1 MNLHIMKL
9 NLKYG
14 FLFAML
20 ALGTGKAFGQQS
32 KVANIDTLIQRAN
45 RLGLFSGN
53 VLVADHGK
61 VIYKTA
67 IGYADAAKTIRLTDQ
82 YRFHIG
88 SIAKEFNAVG
98 IMMLEEQGKLS
109 LDDKVSKYLPQLPAW
124 ASKIRIINL
133 LQYTSGLPDV
143 KWKTAKN
150 DADNMVDLMKID
162 SLDFEPGKKY
172 AYNNNN
178 VFLQRRIIEKITG
191 ISFKQ
196 FVEDY
201 ELKPAGMNTAIVD
214 PTENDKLIARSF
226 NNDGKTDDL
235 VYPISG
241 WTAVTLDDFYAWA
254 NAIIKFKLISPVATR
269 EIINGVTPGRQSGLG
284 GGSMDGDKMISH
296 VHDGTSL
303 NYQALL
309 VSKVPE
315 GVTIILMTNNK
326 QGNLY
331 SIEKSIEAILDGKP
345 YAQVKRSFLDT
356 FSAKL
361 DLMSG
366 EQIISFYSDLK
377 TKHGNE
383 YSFDDESTLNETGYY
398 LMSKKRLTDAVRI
411 FEYNTQLFPKS
422 GNVFDSLGEA
432 YYNQSN
438 KSLAL
443 LNYKKSLQLDPA
455 NENAKKF
462 ITELDK

>member
-1 MNLHIMKL
+1 MKL
-9 NLKYG
+9 NFKQA
-14 FLFAML
+14 FLFATL
-20 ALGTGKAFGQQS
+20 AIFGTGTIFAQQI
-32 KVANIDTLIQRAN
+32 KTANIDTLMQRAN
-45 RLGLFSGN
+45 RLGLFNGN

-61 VIYKTA
+61 IIYKAA
-67 IGYADAAKTIRLTDQ
+67 IGYADAGKSIRLTDQ

-98 IMMLEEQGKLS
+98 IMMLQEQGKLS
-109 LDDKVSKYLPQLPAW
+109 LDDKVSKYFPQLPAW
-124 ASKIRIINL
+124 ADKIRIINL
-133 LQYTSGLPDV
+133 LQYTSGVPDV
-143 KWKTAKN
+143 KWKTVKD
-150 DADNMVDLMKID
+150 DAGNMADLMKVD

-191 ISFKQ
+191 ISFKK

-214 PTENDKLIARSF
+214 PAEKDALVAKSYD
-226 NNDGKTDDL
+226 NDGKQDGL

-241 WTAVTLDDFYAWA
+241 WTAVSLDDFYAWA
-254 NAIIKFKLISPVATR
+254 NAIAKFKLISPVATR
-269 EIINGVTPGRQSGLG
+269 EIINGVSPGRQSGLG
-284 GGSMDGDKMISH
+284 GGSMDGDKMIGH
-296 VHDGTSL
+296 THDGTSL

-309 VSKVPE
+309 VSKVPN

-331 SIEKSIEAILDGKP
+331 PIEKSIEAILDGKP
-345 YAQVKRSFLDT
+345 YAQVKRSFLDEFNT
-356 FSAKL
+356 KL
-361 DLMSG
+361 DSMNG
-366 EQIISFYSDLK
+366 EQIISFYNDLK
-377 TKHGNE
+377 NKRGNE
-383 YSFDDESTLNETGYY
+383 YSFDDENTLNETGYY
-398 LMSKKRLTDAVRI
+398 LMSKKRLIDAVAI
-411 FEYNTQLFPKS
+411 FEYNTKLFPKS

-432 YYNQSN
+432 YYNQGN
-438 KSLAL
+438 KPLAL

-455 NENAKKF
+455 NDNAKKI

>member
-1 MNLHIMKL
+1 MKL
-9 NLKYG
+9 NFKHV
-14 FLFAML
+14 FLLAALIVFGTWKTFAQQ
-20 ALGTGKAFGQQS
+20 TKA
-32 KVANIDTLIQRAN
+32 ANIDTLVQRAN
-45 RLGLFSGN
+45 RLGLFNGN

-61 VIYKTA
+61 IIYRAA
-67 IGYADAAKTIRLTDQ
+67 IGYADAGKTIKLTDQ

-98 IMMLEEQGKLS
+98 IMMLQEQGKLS
-109 LDDKVSKYLPQLPAW
+109 LDDKVSKYLSQLPAW
-124 ASKIRIINL
+124 ADKIRIINL

-143 KWKTAKN
+143 KWKTVKS
-150 DADNMVDLMKID
+150 DADNMTDLMKVD

-191 ISFKQ
+191 ISFKR
-196 FVEDY
+196 FVDDY

-214 PTENDKLIARSF
+214 PVDQDALVAKSYD
-226 NNDGKTDDL
+226 NNGKADGL

-254 NAIIKFKLISPVATR
+254 NAIDKFKLISPVATR
-269 EIINGVTPGRQSGLG
+269 EIINGISPGRQSGLG
-284 GGSMDGDKMISH
+284 GGSMDDDKMISH
-296 VHDGTSL
+296 IHDGTSL

-309 VSKVPE
+309 VSKAPS

-331 SIEKSIEAILDGKP
+331 SIEKSIESILENKP
-345 YAQVKRSFLDT
+345 YAQVKRSFLDEFNT
-356 FSAKL
+356 KL
-361 DLMSG
+361 DSMSG
-366 EQIISFYSDLK
+366 DQIISFYNDLK
-377 TKHGNE
+377 SKRGTE
-383 YSFDDESTLNETGYY
+383 YSFDDENTLNETGYY
-398 LMSKKRLTDAVRI
+398 LMNKKRLADAVAV
-411 FEYNTQLFPKS
+411 FEYNTKLFPKS

-432 YYNQSN
+432 YYNQGN
-438 KSLAL
+438 KLLAL

-455 NENAKKF
+455 NDNAKKI

>member
-1 MNLHIMKL
+1 MKL
-9 NLKYG
+9 NFKHV
-14 FLFAML
+14 FLVVALTVLVAGETL
-20 ALGTGKAFGQQS
+20 AQRTKA
-32 KVANIDTLIQRAN
+32 ANIDTLVQRAN
-45 RLGLFSGN
+45 KLGLFNGN
-53 VLVADHGK
+53 VLVVDHGK
-61 VIYKTA
+61 IIYKAA
-67 IGYADAAKTIRLTDQ
+67 IGYADAGKTIKLTDQ

-98 IMMLEEQGKLS
+98 IMMLQEQGKLS
-109 LDDKVSKYLPQLPAW
+109 LDDKLSKYLPQLPAW
-124 ASKIRIINL
+124 ADKIRIINL

-143 KWKTAKN
+143 KWKTVKS
-150 DADNMVDLMKID
+150 DADNMADLMKVD

-214 PTENDKLIARSF
+214 PVEQDAHVARSYD
-226 NNDGKTDDL
+226 NTGKADGL

-254 NAIIKFKLISPVATR
+254 NAIDRFKLISPVATR
-269 EIINGVTPGRQSGLG
+269 EIINGISPGRQSGLG
-284 GGSMDGDKMISH
+284 GGSMDNGKMISH
-296 VHDGTSL
+296 IHDGTSL

-309 VSKVPE
+309 VSNAPS

-331 SIEKSIEAILDGKP
+331 SIEKSIEAILANKP
-345 YAQVKRSFLDT
+345 YMQVKRSFLDE
-356 FSAKL
+356 FSSKL

-366 EQIISFYSDLK
+366 DQIISFYNDLK
-377 TKHGNE
+377 SKRGSE
-383 YSFDDESTLNETGYY
+383 FSFDDENTLNETGYY
-398 LMSKKRLTDAVRI
+398 LMNKKRLADAVTV
-411 FEYNTQLFPKS
+411 FEYNTKLFPKS

-432 YYNQSN
+432 YYNQGN
-438 KSLAL
+438 KPLAL
-443 LNYKKSLQLDPA
+443 MNYKKSLQLDPA
-455 NENAKKF
+455 NDNAKKF
-462 ITELDK
+462 ITELDR

>member
-1 MNLHIMKL
+1 MKL
-9 NLKYG
+9 SLKYM
-14 FLFAML
+14 FLLAMFAL
-20 ALGTGKAFGQQS
+20 CTQRTIAQQTKA
-32 KVANIDTLIQRAN
+32 AHIDTLIQRAN
-45 RLGLFSGN
+45 RLGLFNGN

-61 VIYKTA
+61 VIYKAA
-67 IGYADAAKTIRLTDQ
+67 IGYADARKTIRLTDQ

-124 ASKIRIINL
+124 ANKISIINL

-143 KWKTAKN
+143 KWKTVKD
-150 DADNMVDLMKID
+150 DAGNMADLIKID

-191 ISFKQ
+191 QSFKQ
-196 FVEDY
+196 FVEDH
-201 ELKPAGMNTAIVD
+201 ELKPAVMNTAIVD
-214 PTENDKLIARSF
+214 PDENDKLVAQSY
-226 NNDGKTDDL
+226 NNDGKPDGL

-254 NAIIKFKLISPVATR
+254 NAISKFKLMSPVATR

-284 GGSMDGDKMISH
+284 GGSMEGDKMLSH
-296 VHDGTSL
+296 VHDGTSF

-309 VSKVPE
+309 VNKVPE

-345 YAQVKRSFLDT
+345 YAQVKKSFLDA

-366 EQIISFYSDLK
+366 EQIISFYNELK
-377 TKHGNE
+377 SKHGDE
-383 YSFDDESTLNETGYY
+383 YSFDDENTLNETGYY
-398 LMSKKRLTDAVRI
+398 LMSKKRLADAVAV
-411 FEYNTQLFPKS
+411 FEYNTKLFPKS

-432 YYNQSN
+432 YYNQGN
-438 KSLAL
+438 KPLAL

-455 NENAKKF
+455 NDNAKKI

>member
-1 MNLHIMKL
+1 MKL
-9 NLKYG
+9 NFKYV
-14 FLFAML
+14 FLLATLTVLVAGETFAQQ
-20 ALGTGKAFGQQS
+20 TKA
-32 KVANIDTLIQRAN
+32 ANIDTLVQRAN
-45 RLGLFSGN
+45 RLGLFNGN
-53 VLVADHGK
+53 VLVVDHGK
-61 VIYKTA
+61 IIYKTG
-67 IGYADAAKTIRLTDQ
+67 IGYADAGNTIKLTDQ

-98 IMMLEEQGKLS
+98 IMMLQEQGKLS

-124 ASKIRIINL
+124 ADNIRVINL

-143 KWKTAKN
+143 KWKTVKN
-150 DADNMVDLMKID
+150 DADNMADLMKVD

-178 VFLQRRIIEKITG
+178 VFLQRRIIEKVTG

-201 ELKPAGMNTAIVD
+201 ELKPAGMSTAIVD
-214 PTENDKLIARSF
+214 PTEQDALVARSYD
-226 NNDGKTDDL
+226 NNGKADDL

-254 NAIIKFKLISPVATR
+254 NAIDKFKLISPVATR
-269 EIINGVTPGRQSGLG
+269 EIINGISPGKQSGLG
-284 GGSMDGDKMISH
+284 GGSMDNDKMISH
-296 VHDGTSL
+296 IHDGTSL

-309 VSKVPE
+309 VSKEPHGITV
-315 GVTIILMTNNK
+315 ILMTNNR

-331 SIEKSIEAILDGKP
+331 SIEKSIESILENKP
-345 YAQVKRSFLDT
+345 YTQVKRSFLDEFNT
-356 FSAKL
+356 KL

-366 EQIISFYSDLK
+366 DQIINFYNDLK
-377 TKHGNE
+377 SKRGTE
-383 YSFDDESTLNETGYY
+383 YSFDDENTLNETGYY
-398 LMSKKRLTDAVRI
+398 LMNKKRLADAVAV
-411 FEYNTQLFPKS
+411 FEYNTKLFPKS

-432 YYNQSN
+432 YYNQGN

-455 NENAKKF
+455 NDNAKKL